1 MSALALVAAG
11 QAATNLR
18 VPVSVFVGYGAEVI
32 GSHVYDPD
40 GADDLDLQMEVDEA
54 QYRFILTLPGAV
66 EIRKNR
72 CIRFATEDNAVEM
85 FFYLRGEE
93 ISVAISKN
101 TQTILSWMFHA
112 PEKFAAFLEGR
123 AAINANGLKGE
134 GRKLAKARLAKEL
147 GLDPT
152 PWLAGL

>member
-1 MSALALVAAG
+1 MSALALVAAA

-66 EIRKNR
+66 EVRKDVV
-72 CIRFATEDNAVEM
+72 RFATEDDAVEM
-85 FFYLRGEE
+85 FFYVHGEF
-93 ISVAISKN
+93 ISEAMSKN
-101 TQTILSWMFHA
+101 TQTILGWMFHA
-112 PEKFAAFLEGR
+112 PEKFAAFQEGR

-134 GRKLAKARLAKEL
+134 ERKLAKAGLAKEL
-147 GLDPT
+147 GLDPS